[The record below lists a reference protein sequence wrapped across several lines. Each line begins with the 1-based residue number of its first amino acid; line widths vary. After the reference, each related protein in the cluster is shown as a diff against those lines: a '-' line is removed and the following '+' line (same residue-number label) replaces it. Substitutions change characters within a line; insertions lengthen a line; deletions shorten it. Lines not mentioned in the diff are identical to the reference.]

1 MFGLHS
7 LSGLS
12 AAFYYCLKTAY
23 FAQCGVDT
31 KFTYSGRYLSGVNFD
46 IYCVSTCEKT
56 TQDLVCNWLATDLLV
71 CNM

>member
-12 AAFYYCLKTAY
+12 AALNYCIKTAY

-31 KFTYSGRYLSGVNFD
+31 KFTYSGRYLSGITSVVSLFVND
-46 IYCVSTCEKT
+46 
-56 TQDLVCNWLATDLLV
+56 N
-71 CNM
+71 

>member
-12 AAFYYCLKTAY
+12 AAFYYCIKTAY

-31 KFTYSGRYLSGVNFD
+31 QFTYSGRYSSGVNFD
-46 IYCVSTCEKT
+46 ICYVSTCEMT
-56 TQDLVCNWLATDLLV
+56 T
-71 CNM
+71 